1 MKGKRVY
8 VRFEGEL
15 LVVCQ
20 SLTEAAIK
28 TNISCTHLRGL
39 LDSGRTCRGY
49 SFDTKQRKEK

>member
-15 LVVCQ
+15 LGVCQ

-28 TNISCTHLRGL
+28 TNISCTHLRTL
-39 LDSGRTCRGY
+39 LDSSRACRGY
-49 SFDTKQRKEK
+49 SFETKQRKGK